1 MRRTILTIIN
11 PIIARISPI
20 RSYQQTKNSSV
31 RNSLIG
37 TARLQLAPSP
47 RGNGI
52 SVKKTDWRERESKV
66 SLIKRIVRR
75 TLLAFRNFH
84 RGETKFISR
93 PLKVT
98 GTWIQRG
105 GNHAQVSPL
114 SRSANINRLI
124 PAPPPSPHLAVNR
137 LVNIGWSLF
146 MLELRKLR
154 GSRNLSKSKS
164 SESSFDS
171 VISWRKRTIF
181 NFNFNFWE
189 IFGKQFVFFSGKFW
203 KINFVLS

>member
-20 RSYQQTKNSSV
+20 RSHQQTKNSSV

-47 RGNGI
+47 RIYEAMEYRGNE
-52 SVKKTDWRERESKV
+52 KNRLERERERESKV

-124 PAPPPSPHLAVNR
+124 PAPPPPPISPLTSSLT
-137 LVNIGWSLF
+137 LVDLYLCLN
-146 MLELRKLR
+146 
-154 GSRNLSKSKS
+154 
-164 SESSFDS
+164 
-171 VISWRKRTIF
+171 
-181 NFNFNFWE
+181 
-189 IFGKQFVFFSGKFW
+189 
-203 KINFVLS
+203 